1 VLQSPPDVQVV
12 PGRHRRVG
20 CIRVRYRRLLRA
32 REQAHAP
39 SIDVV
44 YAGKAFTV
52 PAAGQCALWIGFCQS
67 PGCSPDNVQTGTAC
81 TASNGS
87 HVSFG
92 ITTFYS
98 PSNRQW
104 DWIRLDLPGLSGFG
118 NVNNF
123 EEGFAKTVNYNASAV
138 ACNPSVGP
146 VP

>member
-1 VLQSPPDVQVV
+1 M
-12 PGRHRRVG
+12 
-20 CIRVRYRRLLRA
+20 CYRVRRTCSSLPVIVAALGVFGCATADFCVRGNKPTL
-32 REQAHAP
+32 P

-52 PAAGQCALWIGFCQS
+52 PAAGQCALWTGFCQS
-67 PGCSPDNVQTGTAC
+67 GCSPDNVQTGTAC